1 VERRSGK
8 KEWKEGVEKGDAKMV
23 KLQVKD
29 VVFGYTG
36 THILKDICLEIRA
49 SSLVSIV
56 GPNGAGKSTLLKC
69 IDRILN
75 VKTGMI
81 TVDGKDI
88 KQMGRLE
95 VAQNLAYVPQSS
107 NRVFPTTVFE
117 TVMMGRRPHLSWFDS
132 KKDEEKVW
140 EVLEL
145 LGIEDLALSIF
156 NELSGGQ
163 QQKVLIARALVQET
177 GIILLDEPTSNL
189 DIWHQL
195 DVMETVRKL
204 VREKQVTAIMAVHD
218 LNLASRYSDSII
230 MMQQGKIIAAG
241 SPGSVLTSENIAE
254 VYGVEARI
262 STHAEVPYV
271 VPLRQLEI
279 A

>member
-1 VERRSGK
+1 
-8 KEWKEGVEKGDAKMV
+8 MV

-29 VVFGYTG
+29 AVFGYAG
-36 THILKDICLEIRA
+36 TQVLKDICLEIPA

-75 VKTGMI
+75 VKLGKI
-81 TVDGKDI
+81 AVDGKDI

-95 VAQNLAYVPQSS
+95 LAKNLAYVPQSS
-107 NRVFPTTVFE
+107 NRVFPTTVFD
-117 TVMMGRRPHLSWFDS
+117 TVMMGRRPHFNWFGSD
-132 KKDEEKVW
+132 KDEEKVW
-140 EVLEL
+140 QVLEL
-145 LGIEDLALSIF
+145 LGIEGLALSVF

-177 GIILLDEPTSNL
+177 GVVLLDEPTSNL

-204 VREKQVTAIMAVHD
+204 VREKKVTAVMAVHD

-230 MMQQGKIIAAG
+230 MMQQGKIVAVG
-241 SPGSVLTSENIAE
+241 SPASVLTSENIAE

-271 VPLRQLEI
+271 VPLRQLGI
-279 A
+279 V